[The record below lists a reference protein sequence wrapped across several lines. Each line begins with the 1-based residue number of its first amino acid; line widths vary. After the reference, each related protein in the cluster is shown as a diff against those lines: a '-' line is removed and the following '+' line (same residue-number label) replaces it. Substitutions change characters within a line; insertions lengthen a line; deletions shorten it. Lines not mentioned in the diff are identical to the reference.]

1 MGTNKGTGGNRVR
14 ILLVED
20 AEDVAEAVAISFARR
35 GDAVDRA
42 ASLAEAEAYLAA
54 QSYDL
59 AILDIEL
66 PDGLGTTLLRALR
79 QARKDTLV
87 VMLTARSEVEERV
100 SALDGGADDYITK
113 PFDLR
118 ELQARVRVLARRVQ
132 GHASPEITFGGL
144 VFDPVRQT
152 VTAHGSA
159 ISLTRREL
167 ALLDIMLA
175 HRGWVVPKDRIF
187 ERMFSF
193 AEEEVGVNAVEL
205 YMTRLRRKLEGSG
218 VAIKT
223 LRGLGYQLVEAP

>member
-1 MGTNKGTGGNRVR
+1 MR

-20 AEDVAEAVAISFARR
+20 AEDVAESVAISFARR

-42 ASLAEAEAYLAA
+42 TTRAEAEAFVAA
-54 QSYDL
+54 QEYDL
-59 AILDIEL
+59 AILDVEL
-66 PDGLGTTLLRALR
+66 PDGLGTDILRRLR
-79 QARKDTLV
+79 LARKDTLV
-87 VMLTARSEVEERV
+87 VMLTARSEVDERIA
-100 SALDGGADDYITK
+100 ALDGGADDYLTK

-118 ELQARVRVLARRVQ
+118 ELQARIRSLARRSQ
-132 GHASPEITFGGL
+132 GSATPAIRFGGL
-144 VFDPVRQT
+144 EFDPARQT
-152 VTAHGSA
+152 VTAHGA
-159 ISLTRREL
+159 PIALTRREL
-167 ALLDIMLA
+167 ALLEIMLA

>member
-1 MGTNKGTGGNRVR
+1 MR

-42 ASLAEAEAYLAA
+42 TTRAEAEAFVAA
-54 QSYDL
+54 QEYDL
-59 AILDIEL
+59 AILDVEL
-66 PDGLGTTLLRALR
+66 PDGLGTDILRRLR
-79 QARKDTLV
+79 LARKDTLV
-87 VMLTARSEVEERV
+87 VMLTARSEVDERIA
-100 SALDGGADDYITK
+100 ALDGGADDYLTK

-118 ELQARVRVLARRVQ
+118 ELQARIRSLARRSQ
-132 GHASPEITFGGL
+132 GSATPAIRFGGL
-144 VFDPVRQT
+144 EFDPARQT
-152 VTAHGSA
+152 VTAHGA
-159 ISLTRREL
+159 PVALTRREL
-167 ALLDIMLA
+167 ALLEIMLA

>member
-1 MGTNKGTGGNRVR
+1 MR

-20 AEDVAEAVAISFARR
+20 AEDVAESVAISFARR

-42 ASLAEAEAYLAA
+42 TTRAEAEAFVAA
-54 QSYDL
+54 QEYDL
-59 AILDIEL
+59 AILDVEL
-66 PDGLGTTLLRALR
+66 PDGLGTDILRRLR
-79 QARKDTLV
+79 LARKDTLV
-87 VMLTARSEVEERV
+87 VMLTARSEVEERIA
-100 SALDGGADDYITK
+100 ALDGGADDYLTK

-118 ELQARVRVLARRVQ
+118 ELQARIRSLARRSQ
-132 GHASPEITFGGL
+132 GSATPAIRFGGL
-144 VFDPVRQT
+144 EFDPARQT
-152 VTAHGSA
+152 VTAHGA
-159 ISLTRREL
+159 PVALTRREL
-167 ALLDIMLA
+167 ALLEIMLA